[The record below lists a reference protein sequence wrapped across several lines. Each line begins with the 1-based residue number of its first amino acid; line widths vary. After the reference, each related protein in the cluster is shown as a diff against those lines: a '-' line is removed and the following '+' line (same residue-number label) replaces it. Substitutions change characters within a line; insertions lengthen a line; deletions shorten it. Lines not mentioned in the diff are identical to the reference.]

1 MIKKLLLF
9 LLIFLFVSPIFSQI
23 KIAGLHNRGGLYYEV
38 NSQIPYDG
46 EETRGKYDLDL
57 GESLYTYHKIEN
69 GVMLILKKYYHDIY
83 MEGLG
88 NVDVY
93 ILEEYRYP
101 NNNMKK
107 RIVYDPNLSR
117 QMVKEENFNRDGLP
131 HGKSTSYYVSNGQ
144 IKKQELYYNGEL
156 LSSIS
161 YKLDGTIIESIEHS
175 QEPGKSIE
183 HSQEPLDLDELV
195 IKDGLFYSKD
205 NNQQPYS
212 GKVFRNFSSGNIRSE
227 GNMKN
232 GQLHGINLEYWEN
245 GQVQFETTYR
255 DGKKSGPETW
265 YYENGTL
272 LLESTYKDGKE
283 NGLFK
288 MYHENGQLKGEVI
301 FKDGKET
308 GVFKQFDKN
317 GKRIR

>member
-9 LLIFLFVSPIFSQI
+9 LLISLFVSPIFSQE
-23 KIAGLHNRGGLYYEV
+23 KIEGLHNRNGLYYEI
-38 NSQIPYDG
+38 NSQIPY
-46 EETRGKYDLDL
+46 TGKGNFNTDFNRDLSKFL
-57 GESLYTYHKIEN
+57 NNYYQIEN
-69 GVMLILKKYYHDIY
+69 GVMVILRKFYVIKGKNIY
-83 MEGLG
+83 IF
-88 NVDVY
+88 DQ
-93 ILEEYRYP
+93 YRYP
-101 NNNMKK
+101 DNVIKK
-107 RIVYDPNLSR
+107 TIVYDPDGSR
-117 QMVKEENFNRDGLP
+117 QIVEEKNFSRDGLL
-131 HGKSTSYYVSNGQ
+131 HGQSISYYVSNGQ
-144 IKKQELYYNGEL
+144 IKIQELYNDGEL

-161 YKLDGTIIESIEHS
+161 YRLDGTIIESIEHS

-183 HSQEPLDLDELV
+183 HSQEPLDLDELI

-212 GKVFRNFSSGNIRSE
+212 GKIFRNFSSGNIRSK
-227 GNMKN
+227 GTMKN
-232 GQLHGINLEYWEN
+232 GKLHGVTLEYWEN
-245 GQVQFETTYR
+245 GQVQFETTHR
-255 DGKKSGPETW
+255 NGKKNGSDTW
-265 YYENGTL
+265 YFENGTL

-288 MYHENGQLKGEVI
+288 MYHENGQLKGEVT